1 MRRLSYI
8 PVLLGVVI
16 FAAAGAHA
24 ALSSHTAVSSTMH
37 AFVHE
42 DETIGLQFD
51 DGSDVGNQARNAPVI
66 PPGTYTIRAVD
77 DAGAHNFHLT
87 GPGVDIGT
95 GIGAMGTPTWT
106 VTFASGAHY
115 RFQCDDHPDFM
126 YGEFNTS
133 GTGGATGGSSS
144 GGSSSGGSTSGG
156 SSSGGSTS
164 GGSSSSGAGSVSN
177 SGSTAV
183 AGTLAGRVNP
193 AGKLVLTYR
202 GVPVTKVKAGRYKI
216 TVADKAP
223 TRSFVVAKTGGAK
236 TTVSG
241 VAFVGTKTVT
251 LNLSAGKWTFYTSAG
266 AKSTSSFTVS

>member
-1 MRRLSYI
+1 MRRLRYI
-8 PVLLGVVI
+8 PVVLGVVVC
-16 FAAAGAHA
+16 AAAGARA

-77 DAGAHNFHLT
+77 DAGAHNFHLQ
-87 GPGVDIGT
+87 GPGVDVGT
-95 GIGAMGTPTWT
+95 TTGGMGTPTWT
-106 VTFASGAHY
+106 VTFQPGAHY

-133 GTGGATGGSSS
+133 GTGGGSTS

-156 SSSGGSTS
+156 SSSGGSSS
-164 GGSSSSGAGSVSN
+164 GGSSGGGTVSN
-177 SGSTAV
+177 TGTKSTAV
-183 AGTLAGRVNP
+183 LGTLIGRVNP
-193 AGKLVLTYR
+193 AGKLVLTYGGIAVR
-202 GVPVTKVKAGRYKI
+202 KVKAGRYKI

-223 TRSFVVAKTGGAK
+223 TRSFVVGKVGGAA

-241 VAFVGTKTVT
+241 VAFVGTRSVT
-251 LNLSAGKWTFYTSAG
+251 LKLGAGKWTFYTSAG
-266 AKSTSSFTVS
+266 AKSSSSFTVT